1 MPEDMLIETLRQM
14 LIISLMLAAPALVV
28 AMVIGLVVGLL
39 QAVTS
44 IQEQTLAF
52 VPKLIGIILVLIL
65 LGHWMLRLLI
75 TYTTELIGGLA
86 KYGAL

>member
-1 MPEDMLIETLRQM
+1 MPEDVLIETLRQM
-14 LIISLMLAAPALVV
+14 LIVSLMLAAPALGV
-28 AMVIGLVVGLL
+28 AMIVGLLVGLL

-75 TYTTELIGGLA
+75 TYSAELFGGLA

>member
-1 MPEDMLIETLRQM
+1 MAEDILIETLRQM
-14 LIISLMLAAPALVV
+14 LIVSLMLAAPALGV
-28 AMVIGLVVGLL
+28 AMVVGMLVGLL

-75 TYTTELIGGLA
+75 TYSAEMFGGLA
-86 KYGAL
+86 KFGAL